1 MNNEP
6 NKPHWLQR
14 VLDNT
19 WLLLALGIIIPLIS
33 YTVWGWIE
41 ISNVQPGVLP

>member
-1 MNNEP
+1 MNNESK
-6 NKPHWLQR
+6 KPLLQR

-19 WLLLALGIIIPLIS
+19 WLLLVLGVLIPVLS

-41 ISNVQPGVLP
+41 LTLVKPATLP